1 MRLIRKDYRFRI
13 RMSRGRIELST
24 YFALSGLELRDDARV
39 AFSSTAGTYII
50 AAFECCDSPIVPMAT
65 TVILYSC

>member
-1 MRLIRKDYRFRI
+1 MRPIRRDYLSGTILDF
-13 RMSRGRIELST
+13 EFLST
-24 YFALSGLELRDDARV
+24 YFALSGLELRDDVRV
-39 AFSSTAGTYII
+39 VFSSTPGTYII